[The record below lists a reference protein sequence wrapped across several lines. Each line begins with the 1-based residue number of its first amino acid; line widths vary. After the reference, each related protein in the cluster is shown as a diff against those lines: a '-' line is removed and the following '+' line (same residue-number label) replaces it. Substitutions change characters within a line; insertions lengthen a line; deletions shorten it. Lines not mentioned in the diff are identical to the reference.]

1 MAQYITGDQGSF
13 TFASAETLAVAD
25 FGQWNA
31 VIDRNVFPTTPFG
44 YLTDRVTLG
53 RPRIR
58 GSFVGFYDGTTTP
71 PIPANG
77 SVSGTLTL
85 LLKTG
90 KSYSFKARI
99 HSLGIGANSVEGGPI
114 QQQYQFVGSAD
125 SNTDTITVV

>member
-1 MAQYITGDQGSF
+1 MAQFITGDQGSF
-13 TFASAETLAVAD
+13 TFAGAENVVVAN
-25 FGQWNA
+25 FGQWSA

-53 RPRIR
+53 RPRVR
-58 GSFVGFYDGTTTP
+58 GSFVGFFDGDITP
-71 PIPANG
+71 KIPENG
-77 SVSGTLTL
+77 STSGTLTL
-85 LLKTG
+85 LLKSG

-125 SNTDTITVV
+125 TNADTITVA